1 VSEKAKRSNR
11 VESVEETESIG
22 DREVAYTRCFNAKG
36 HSYTHYGSGPSYLCR
51 RNSDGHRSV
60 SFDYRMTIIE
70 SQLSRRTARRNMGAK
85 GELETY
91 YLERAVAF
99 WHKKLKNDPLQQV
112 VGDSGIWRRVLRE
125 MVVRAV
131 RGLDAGPI
139 EQLRDAVTAVRLVQ
153 SRNEDNELVM
163 LAILAACRAHG
174 GVPYRSEVLAVL
186 GEDVRISRSA
196 SAFNQ
201 RLAGIGFA
209 WLPAGRPRKPAVRV
223 SKIHGRAEV

>member
-1 VSEKAKRSNR
+1 MSEKASRSNR
-11 VESVEETESIG
+11 VESDEGTELIG
-22 DREVAYTRCFNAKG
+22 DREVAYTRCFNAKV
-36 HSYTHYGSGPSYLCR
+36 HTYTQYGAGPSYLGR
-51 RNSDGHRSV
+51 RASDGHWWV
-60 SFDYRMTIIE
+60 SLDYRMTIIE

-85 GELETY
+85 GEWETY
-91 YLERAVAF
+91 LLERAVEF
-99 WHKKLKNDPLQQV
+99 WHKKLKSNPLQQV
-112 VGDSGIWRRVLRE
+112 AGDSRIWRRVLRE
-125 MVVRAV
+125 MVVRAR

-153 SRNEDNELVM
+153 SRDQDNELVM
-163 LAILAACRAHG
+163 LAILAACRAHE

-209 WLPAGRPRKPAVRV
+209 WLPAGRPRKAAVRV
-223 SKIHGRAEV
+223 SKIHGRAWV